1 MIFLGAVGGLML
13 LESINAMRR
22 AAKNVPP
29 TPRRPGHHHWVHRL
43 PLKVRFK
50 KSKIFL
56 SVIPIIA
63 LGFAIGILTSV
74 MGVGGGFIMVPAM
87 IYLLRIPTNVVVGTS
102 LFQIIFVT
110 AYTTVVQ
117 AATNFSVDIVLAFIL
132 MVAGVI
138 GAQYGV
144 RVGQKLRGEQLRA
157 LLGLLVLAVGI
168 RLAVALVVTPADVY
182 SVVDGGVLMARL
194 RFILFILFCLLPG
207 LAAAQMLLPGQNSEE
222 EREGLEIGTSTSEIA
237 ITSDFRGA
245 DLTIFGAL
253 TNTDDLLLAVG
264 QYDVVVVLEGPREN
278 ATVRKKERVFGIWVN
293 TELDDLRGRAA
304 FLFDVELTFDRRRRD
319 TARPHRSGD
328 RHRPYPADARRFRW
342 RRQQPR

>member
-1 MIFLGAVGGLML
+1 MTIYLPIAELSVNIFIILGMGAAVGFLSGMFGVGGGFLITPLLIFYNIPPVVAVATGANQVVASSISGAITHFRRGTLDVKLGTVLLLGGLSGATVGIWIFSLLRRVGQLDLIISLMYVIFLGTVGGLML

-22 AAKNVPP
+22 AARNEPP
-29 TPRRPGHHHWVHRL
+29 APRKPGHQHWVHKL

-50 KSKIFL
+50 KSKIYL
-56 SVIPIIA
+56 SVIPVVT
-63 LGFAIGILTSV
+63 LGFAIGILTSI

-110 AYTTVVQ
+110 AYTTIVQ

-157 LLGLLVLAVGI
+157 LLGLLVLAVGL

-182 SVVDGGVLMARL
+182 SVVM
-194 RFILFILFCLLPG
+194 
-207 LAAAQMLLPGQNSEE
+207 
-222 EREGLEIGTSTSEIA
+222 
-237 ITSDFRGA
+237 GA
-245 DLTIFGAL
+245 G
-253 TNTDDLLLAVG
+253 N
-264 QYDVVVVLEGPREN
+264 
-278 ATVRKKERVFGIWVN
+278 
-293 TELDDLRGRAA
+293 
-304 FLFDVELTFDRRRRD
+304 
-319 TARPHRSGD
+319 
-328 RHRPYPADARRFRW
+328 
-342 RRQQPR
+342 

>member
-1 MIFLGAVGGLML
+1 MTIYLPIAELSVNIFIILGMGAAVGFLSGMFGVGGGFLITPLLIFYNIPPVVAVATGANQVVASSISGAITHFRRGTLDVKLGTVLLVGGLTGATVGIWIFSLLRRVGQLDLIISLMYVIFLGTVGGLML

-22 AAKNVPP
+22 AARNEPP
-29 TPRRPGHHHWVHRL
+29 APRKPGHQHWVHKL

-50 KSKIFL
+50 KSKIYL
-56 SVIPIIA
+56 SVIPIVA
-63 LGFAIGILTSV
+63 LGFAIGILTSI

-110 AYTTVVQ
+110 AYTTIVQ

-157 LLGLLVLAVGI
+157 LLGLLVLAVGL

-182 SVVDGGVLMARL
+182 SVVM
-194 RFILFILFCLLPG
+194 
-207 LAAAQMLLPGQNSEE
+207 
-222 EREGLEIGTSTSEIA
+222 
-237 ITSDFRGA
+237 GA
-245 DLTIFGAL
+245 G
-253 TNTDDLLLAVG
+253 N
-264 QYDVVVVLEGPREN
+264 
-278 ATVRKKERVFGIWVN
+278 
-293 TELDDLRGRAA
+293 
-304 FLFDVELTFDRRRRD
+304 
-319 TARPHRSGD
+319 
-328 RHRPYPADARRFRW
+328 
-342 RRQQPR
+342 